1 MSSDALC
8 IGLPARVDRDC
19 RVLVLGS
26 MPGVASLQEQQYYA
40 HPRNRFWPLLGDLC
54 GFDPALAYE
63 ARLRALADAGVGLWD
78 VIGRCER
85 RGSLDADIVRGSE
98 VPNALP
104 SLIAGLPRLRLVC
117 GTSRSGP
124 PRTAGACPRRTRR
137 RPRAA

>member
-1 MSSDALC
+1 VSSDALC

-78 VIGRCER
+78 GSGQCER
-85 RGSLDADIVRGSE
+85 CGSLDADSVRG
-98 VPNALP
+98 
-104 SLIAGLPRLRLVC
+104 
-117 GTSRSGP
+117 
-124 PRTAGACPRRTRR
+124 
-137 RPRAA
+137 